1 MPSPFIEL
9 DPRGKSPLEVGVRDL
24 HRWNGFTARPCYRGL
39 KSTRKVPLACTD
51 GRFGYYNEVEINKR
65 KPSEAAYIVGHENKH
80 IIYCHPARFRP
91 FNGARIFIPWLNP
104 DQTWDAC
111 NVAGDLVINAELEDE
126 NEAAKLEMRRQ
137 GIIPFDIM
145 TPIEGCFTNLKK
157 LYDKDQE
164 DISAEQLADK
174 LLKLYP
180 VPPASIGSNPP
191 PQSGDGEGD
200 PSNGDPSNGDPSN
213 GDPSNGDPSNGDP
226 SNGDPSDGDPDPS
239 DDRAPAP
246 APDVKGDPATSGE
259 FGGGHNDFIEPE
271 LDEGETLKEFDAANE
286 ESSRKAAFEDRL
298 NETKGVL
305 GSGSGSKVN
314 RDLARTS
321 DPVPW
326 DNHLRNWFT
335 NRDTTGFNRPFC
347 HRTHYRRGLVRR
359 ARGSM
364 AAAELAFAVD
374 TSGSNIDRIP
384 EMIVKIQEVLDEFNP
399 KAVHVIPIDTRV
411 HETTTVYAGEALP
424 DFLGGG
430 GGTRFAPAFEWVEE
444 NVPWVDGMVF
454 LTDGHCTLKHWK
466 ALTAPDWPVLW
477 LDYGYHKPSDIG
489 TRKFHFGER
498 VPITLGKKV

>member
-1 MPSPFIEL
+1 MPSSFIEL
-9 DPRGKSPLEVGVRDL
+9 DPRGKSPLEVGIRDL
-24 HRWNGFTARPCYRGL
+24 HKWNGFTARPCYRGI
-39 KSTRKVPLACTD
+39 KSTRDVPLACTD
-51 GRFGYYNEVEINKR
+51 GRFGYYNEEEINKR
-65 KPSEAAYIVGHENKH
+65 KPSEAAYVVGHENKH

-145 TPIEGCFTNLKK
+145 TPIEGGFTNLKK

-180 VPPASIGSNPP
+180 VPPAIIGSTPP
-191 PQSGDGEGD
+191 PESGD
-200 PSNGDPSNGDPSN
+200 
-213 GDPSNGDPSNGDP
+213 
-226 SNGDPSDGDPDPS
+226 GDPSDEDAAAPDGDGDG
-239 DDRAPAP
+239 DGDAAAP
-246 APDVKGDPATSGE
+246 APDVDGEPATSGE

-305 GSGSGSKVN
+305 GSGAGSKVD

-321 DPVPW
+321 DPVAW
-326 DNHLRNWFT
+326 DTHLRNWFT

-347 HRTHYRRGLVRR
+347 HRTYNRRGLVKR

-399 KAVHVIPIDTRV
+399 KAVHVIPIDVRV

-454 LTDGHCTLKHWK
+454 LTDGHCTLKHWDS
-466 ALTAPDWPVLW
+466 LTAPDWPVLW

-489 TRKFHFGER
+489 TRKFHFGDR
-498 VPITLGKKV
+498 VPVTLGKKV